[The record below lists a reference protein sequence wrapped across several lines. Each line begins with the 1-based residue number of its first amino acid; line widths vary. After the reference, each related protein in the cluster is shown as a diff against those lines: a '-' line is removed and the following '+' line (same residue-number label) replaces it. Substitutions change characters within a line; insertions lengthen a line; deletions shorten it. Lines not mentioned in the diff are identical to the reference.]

1 MASRKKHRQWVM
13 RERAAADAMLS
24 TATSSTMAACE
35 LDDKCGS
42 HWCHCPAPGGKGV
55 HVAAQSGGAIPVCKP
70 KFEYTTP
77 HIPPALHNIEDAT
90 VSETVFVSIE
100 PVVQV
105 FPKLAIHQG
114 TKGDPLALLGPP
126 LIPDRGRKVA

>member
-42 HWCHCPAPGGKGV
+42 HWCHCPAPGGKGEPYSPPFTPIPSLHPTAPLAV
-55 HVAAQSGGAIPVCKP
+55 HPSDTLA
-70 KFEYTTP
+70 
-77 HIPPALHNIEDAT
+77 PPM
-90 VSETVFVSIE
+90 
-100 PVVQV
+100 
-105 FPKLAIHQG
+105 G
-114 TKGDPLALLGPP
+114 LALLAP
-126 LIPDRGRKVA
+126 